1 MLIVQKEIENIVA
14 SLSPT
19 KTNLLMVAEQS
30 NIDILELIRQS
41 NDKGIKI
48 AGGIFPGIL
57 YGREHLEE
65 GIILKE
71 LPGDSQVVT
80 CTSLRE
86 QDIKR
91 QLPNISPK
99 NKSAIVLVDG
109 LTSNIPLFLESL
121 YTKYWNRLNYVGG
134 GCGSLSLQSEPCLF
148 SNEGFFKDAGMVIF
162 VDEPSQT
169 GVKHGWKKIA
179 GPYIVNNTRSNVIS
193 EINWKPAFEV
203 YKNAVDPYSDSPLGK
218 DNFFEIAKGFPF
230 GIYREGY
237 EDVVRDPIMTED
249 CSSLTC
255 VGEVSTNSSVNILSG
270 EPASLIQC
278 AKEAASIAVQGIE
291 PSSVLVFDCISRVL
305 FLKEDFFKELGAID
319 GTIQSKNKT
328 LTLEGVLSLGEISSY
343 GDGILEFFNKTVVVS
358 TFH

>member
-14 SLSPT
+14 KLSP
-19 KTNLLMVAEQS
+19 KMTNLLMVAEHS
-30 NIDILELIRQS
+30 NIDIHELIRQA

-57 YGREHLEE
+57 YGRENMEQ

-71 LPGDSQVVT
+71 LPYESQVVV
-80 CTSLRE
+80 CPSLKE
-86 QDIKR
+86 PDVKR
-91 QLPNISPK
+91 ILPNITPA
-99 NKSAIVLVDG
+99 NQSAIVLVDG
-109 LTSNIPLFLESL
+109 LTRNIPLFLESL

-148 SNEGFFKDAGMVIF
+148 SNDGFFKDAGMVIF

-169 GVKHGWKKIA
+169 GVKHGWKKIS
-179 GPYIVNNTRSNVIS
+179 GPYIVSNSSGNVVS

-203 YKNAVDPYSDSPLGK
+203 YKSVVDAHNNGSLGQE
-218 DNFFEIAKGFPF
+218 NFFEIAKGFPF

-237 EDVVRDPIMTED
+237 EDVVRDPIMTGD

-255 VGEVSTNSSVNILSG
+255 VGEVSTNSSVNILTG
-270 EPASLIQC
+270 EPGSLVDC
-278 AKEAASIAVQGIE
+278 AREAAELAVQGVD

-305 FLKEDFFKELGAID
+305 FLQEDFFKELEAID
-319 GTIQSKNKT
+319 GTIQAKNEA

-343 GDGILEFFNKTVVVS
+343 GDGFLEFFNKTVVVS